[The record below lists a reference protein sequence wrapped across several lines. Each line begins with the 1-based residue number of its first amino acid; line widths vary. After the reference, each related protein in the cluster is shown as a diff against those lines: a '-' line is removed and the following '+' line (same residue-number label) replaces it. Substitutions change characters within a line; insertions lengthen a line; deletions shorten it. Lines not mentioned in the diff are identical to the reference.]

1 MRLIRRLVFGGCA
14 LLAVSFSTV
23 YSQATYSPYSII
35 GIGDIIDPGVPA
47 VQGMGGLGI
56 SNGSYWYLNNS
67 NPALLHYNA
76 VALFSAGIIGETKT
90 IQQTGFEPYNSSS
103 GQLQHAAMAF
113 PLISRKLSFSL
124 VLQPYSVVGYE
135 FSYSVPETNGT
146 NNYTTFIIGHGGFY
160 ELKFSLGGLVFQNL
174 SLGIKASY
182 VFSAIRKEFT
192 TFVEGLPLN
201 TSNYLAVYSERQS
214 ANDFR
219 LGLGIAYNFKIGEYK
234 LNLGAIYDLQANIK
248 GNYFLRLE
256 QQTLNGS
263 AIFADTLADNTRR
276 YYTLPGTIGFGISY
290 GKEGQWLI
298 GADYKT
304 QDWNVF
310 DGSVSSIPEDF
321 DRSSK
326 YVLGAE
332 FTPDIN
338 SITNYAKR
346 ITYRVGA
353 SFYQTPY
360 VVNGTQIN
368 DFGINFGWSL
378 PVARFSALDFGFQVG
393 NRGTLDNN
401 LIREDYFKIFF
412 GATFNDNRWFVR
424 PKYN

>member
-1 MRLIRRLVFGGCA
+1 MRLFRRLVFGGFA
-14 LLAVSFSTV
+14 LMALNHGAVF
-23 YSQATYSPYSII
+23 SQATYSPYSII
-35 GIGDIIDPGVPA
+35 GIGDIVDPGVPA
-47 VQGMGGLGI
+47 VQGMAGLAI
-56 SNGSYWYLNNS
+56 SNGSYWYLNNT

-76 VALFSAGIIGETKT
+76 VALFSAGIVGATKT

-113 PLISRKLSFSL
+113 PLIARKLSFSL

-135 FSYSVPETNGT
+135 FSYSVPVPNGGT
-146 NNYTTFIIGHGGFY
+146 NYTTFNTGDGGFN
-160 ELKFSLGGLVFQNL
+160 ELKFSLGGLVYKKL
-174 SLGIKASY
+174 SLGVKASY
-182 VFSAIRKEFT
+182 VFSSIRKEFT
-192 TFVEGLPLN
+192 TFVEGLPLG

-219 LGLGIAYNFKIGEYK
+219 LGFGIAYNFKIGENK
-234 LNLGAIYDLQANIK
+234 LNVGAVYDLKANIK

-276 YYTLPGTIGFGISY
+276 YYTLPANIGLGISY
-290 GKEGQWLI
+290 GREGKWLV
-298 GADYKT
+298 GVDYRT

-321 DRSSK
+321 ERSNK
-326 YVLGAE
+326 YILGAE
-332 FTPDIN
+332 FTPDVN

-346 ITYRVGA
+346 VTYRVGA
-353 SFYQTPY
+353 SYYQTPY

-378 PVARFSALDFGFQVG
+378 PVARFSSLDFGFQVG
-393 NRGTLDNN
+393 NRGTLDND

-412 GATFNDNRWFVR
+412 GATFNDNRWFIR